1 MDRRRLRLA
10 RIPSWILLIGFGLPV
25 TAFFVR
31 LIVHSVHENGGFK
44 ITAIPMLIMELLIEV
59 LEVFSGFLS
68 NTLSFLRV
76 AGLGI
81 AHVSLMQAFFM
92 LADMVGTE
100 TVAAAVG
107 SWALVIFGNVLVIAL
122 EGLSAFIQTI
132 RLHYYEFFNKFLM
145 GGGIAFRPISL
156 VDKGT
161 D

>member
-1 MDRRRLRLA
+1 
-10 RIPSWILLIGFGLPV
+10 
-25 TAFFVR
+25 
-31 LIVHSVHENGGFK
+31 
-44 ITAIPMLIMELLIEV
+44 MLIMELLIEV

-100 TVAAAVG
+100 TVAASVG

-145 GGGIAFRPISL
+145 GGGIAFRPIGL
-156 VDKGT
+156 VDKGN